1 MMNRKRMLV
10 LIMVVMALCLL
21 VVPAWAGGWAVIT
34 VENLPGEVRAGENV
48 HVEFSVRQHGRE
60 LTSLVTPV
68 LRAHNPE
75 TGESF
80 LVNAAALKAKGY
92 FAVDVVFPSE
102 GTWQWSID
110 PIVLAGK
117 LELLPLTVLP
127 AAAPVPVASASS
139 SPAGT
144 ATLAA
149 ALPTLRTVLQ
159 VMGVALL
166 MAAVV
171 TTLPRREAVPVVT
184 Q

>member
-1 MMNRKRMLV
+1 MMNRKRMLIV
-10 LIMVVMALCLL
+10 TMVVMALCLL
-21 VVPAWAGGWAVIT
+21 VIPAWAGGWAVIT

-80 LVNAAALKAKGY
+80 LVDAAALKAKGY
-92 FAVDVVFPSE
+92 FAVDVVFPAE
-102 GTWQWSID
+102 GTWEWSID
-110 PIVLAGK
+110 PVVLGGK
-117 LELLPLTVLP
+117 LDLLPLTVLP
-127 AAAPVPVASASS
+127 AAAPVSVASASNS
-139 SPAGT
+139 TAGT
-144 ATLAA
+144 A
-149 ALPTLRTVLQ
+149 TLRTVLQ

-171 TTLPRREAVPVVT
+171 TALPRREAVPVVT